1 MIERRLPP
9 LYPLRAFEATA
20 RRMSFT
26 LAAEELFISQSA
38 VSHQVKSLE
47 TYFNV
52 PLFYRS
58 VGSVRLTAEGRRLF
72 DACEAAFALLAR
84 ISHDLPESELRGTL
98 TVSSPP
104 LIFNGWLLP
113 RLRGFT
119 QQYPNIR
126 LRFLHMVCGDRV
138 QPTEADIALFWDRQI
153 PIGFVG
159 APLFDAAYSP
169 VACPR
174 LAMELPERFDPTILH
189 KTVLLH
195 ENDHE
200 NWAGWL
206 QQAGYEEVPPTTGW
220 VFQDPG
226 MMLEAAAAGEGI
238 ALGPFPLLDEQ
249 VKKGRLVRIF
259 GSSIATSNKYF
270 MMLSSRSLEKP
281 GVKLFWNWFS
291 QYGLPDFPG
300 DSDQPSPVQ
309 LAASSAL
316 PSTSSEN

>member
-9 LYPLRAFEATA
+9 LYPLRAFEAAA

-38 VSHQVKSLE
+38 VSHQIKSLE
-47 TYFNV
+47 AYFNV

-72 DACEAAFALLAR
+72 DACKTAFTLLAQ

-113 RLRGFT
+113 RLSAFT
-119 QQYPNIR
+119 RQYPNIR
-126 LRFLHMVCGDRV
+126 FRFLHMVCGARI
-138 QPTEADIALFWDRQI
+138 QSTEADIALLWDERI
-153 PIGFVG
+153 AEGFVG
-159 APLFDAAYSP
+159 APLFDVAYSP
-169 VACPR
+169 VASPR
-174 LAMELPERFDPTILH
+174 LAMSLPERFDPSVLE
-189 KTVLLH
+189 KTLLLH

-200 NWAGWL
+200 NWTNWL
-206 QQAGYEEVPPTTGW
+206 RESGHGDVPPTTGW

-226 MMLEAAAAGEGI
+226 MMMEAAAAGEGI
-238 ALGPFPLLDEQ
+238 ALGPFPLLDEL
-249 VKKGRLVRIF
+249 VKSGRLARLF
-259 GSSIATSNKYF
+259 GHSITTNNTYF
-270 MMLSSRSLEKP
+270 MTLSCRSLEKP

-300 DSDQPSPVQ
+300 ENTQPSPLQV
-309 LAASSAL
+309 AASRAL
-316 PSTSSEN
+316 